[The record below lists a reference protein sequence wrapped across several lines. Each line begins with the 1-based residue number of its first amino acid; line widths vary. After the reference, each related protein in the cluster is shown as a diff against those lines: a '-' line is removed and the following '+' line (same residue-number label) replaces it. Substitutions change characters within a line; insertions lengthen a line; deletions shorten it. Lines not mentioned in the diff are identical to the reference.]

1 MVLRKCYTSKSPY
14 KEISIVMNQR
24 IQEKRNTLRTAIT
37 RAVEHY
43 LGHAEDVQNDHITVD
58 MDTAEVG
65 YQSHLIDERNSD
77 LRYYNVL
84 DLIERDGCWFKPD
97 KMAIEALAQSLYPCS
112 EVAEFSLNLKNT
124 IIKFLDRE
132 KPTSTRPYKVNI
144 TITGDRISFI
154 KENDDSKIAD
164 DREIDSIDNPDDIL
178 EQELN
183 WVCFDE
189 YPMRKF
195 VRINDGE
202 YFFDDYQLTKATL
215 NYIEV

>member
-1 MVLRKCYTSKSPY
+1 
-14 KEISIVMNQR
+14 MNQR

-43 LGHAEDVQNDHITVD
+43 LGHAEDVHNDHITVD

-65 YQSHLIDERNSD
+65 YQSHLIDERNRD

-112 EVAEFSLNLKNT
+112 EVADFALNLKNT
-124 IIKFLDRE
+124 IIKFLDKE
-132 KPTSTRPYKVNI
+132 KPTSARHYKVHI
-144 TITGDRISFI
+144 TITGDKISFI
-154 KENDDSKIAD
+154 KEEDDSEITD
-164 DREIDSIDNPDDIL
+164 DREIDAFDNPDDIL

-183 WVCFDE
+183 WVCYDE

-195 VRINDGE
+195 VRIKDGD
-202 YFFDDYQLTKATL
+202 YYFDDYQLTKATL